1 MWYANTSMKP
11 LAKIVKIEN
20 LNIQS
25 FVKKNLQWNVI
36 FCNSNLEY
44 DNLKGD
50 LKGQMK
56 GQRLSWFKIGCAYE
70 VISLML
76 SFNIQRMKVVNEWY
90 SMLTILI
97 SL

>member
-1 MWYANTSMKP
+1 MRYANTSMKP

-20 LNIQS
+20 LNIQF

-56 GQRLSWFKIGCAYE
+56 GQRLS
-70 VISLML
+70 
-76 SFNIQRMKVVNEWY
+76 
-90 SMLTILI
+90 
-97 SL
+97 

>member
-1 MWYANTSMKP
+1 MRYANTSMKP

-44 DNLKGD
+44 DNLKGG

-56 GQRLSWFKIGCAYE
+56 GQRLS
-70 VISLML
+70 
-76 SFNIQRMKVVNEWY
+76 
-90 SMLTILI
+90 
-97 SL
+97 

>member
-1 MWYANTSMKP
+1 MRYANTSMKP

-36 FCNSNLEY
+36 SCNSNLEY

-56 GQRLSWFKIGCAYE
+56 GQRLS
-70 VISLML
+70 
-76 SFNIQRMKVVNEWY
+76 
-90 SMLTILI
+90 
-97 SL
+97 

>member
-1 MWYANTSMKP
+1 MRYANTSMKP

-20 LNIQS
+20 LNIQI

-44 DNLKGD
+44 DNLKGG

-56 GQRLSWFKIGCAYE
+56 GQRLS
-70 VISLML
+70 
-76 SFNIQRMKVVNEWY
+76 
-90 SMLTILI
+90 
-97 SL
+97 